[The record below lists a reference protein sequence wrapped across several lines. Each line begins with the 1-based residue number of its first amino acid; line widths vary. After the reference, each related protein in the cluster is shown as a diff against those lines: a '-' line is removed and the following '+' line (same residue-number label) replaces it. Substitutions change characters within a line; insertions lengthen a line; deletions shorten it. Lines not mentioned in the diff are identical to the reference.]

1 MPQDNVSKGK
11 AGFPGNT
18 QNAVLAK
25 NDKGKMKMDFEAVD
39 QILEKY
45 EYRHSNIIA
54 IMQDVQVLENYLP
67 EEVLRYISRKMEISL
82 TRIYDIATF
91 YKAFSLVPR
100 GRHIIKVC
108 CGTAC
113 HISGAVSNIDQIKR
127 VLNVEEGKTTED
139 RMFSLETVNCLGT
152 CALAP
157 VIAVGEEYHDAV
169 NPGKVEKILTKY
181 SDGDEE

>member
-1 MPQDNVSKGK
+1 
-11 AGFPGNT
+11 
-18 QNAVLAK
+18 
-25 NDKGKMKMDFEAVD
+25 MDFQAID
-39 QILEKY
+39 GILKKY
-45 EYRHSNIIA
+45 EFKHSHIIA
-54 IMQDVQVLENYLP
+54 IMQDVQAIENYLP

-127 VLNVEEGKTTED
+127 LLHVEEGKMTED
-139 RMFSLETVNCLGT
+139 RIFSLETVNCLGT

-157 VIAVGEEYHDAV
+157 VIAVGDEYHDEV
-169 NPGKVEKILTKY
+169 NPGKVEKILTQY
-181 SDGDEE
+181 RDGAVE

>member
-1 MPQDNVSKGK
+1 METEAIDR
-11 AGFPGNT
+11 
-18 QNAVLAK
+18 VL
-25 NDKGKMKMDFEAVD
+25 EHH
-39 QILEKY
+39 
-45 EYRHSNIIA
+45 EYRHENIIA
-54 IMQDVQVLENYLP
+54 VMQDVQVIENYLP
-67 EEVLRYISRKMEISL
+67 EDVLRYIARKMEISL

-113 HISGAVSNIDQIKR
+113 HISGAESNIDQIKR

-169 NPGKVEKILTKY
+169 NPGKVEKILSQY
-181 SDGDEE
+181 HEGGEE

>member
-1 MPQDNVSKGK
+1 
-11 AGFPGNT
+11 
-18 QNAVLAK
+18 VLAK
-25 NDKGKMKMDFEAVD
+25 NDKGKMKMDLEAIG

-45 EYRHSNIIA
+45 GYRHSNIIA
-54 IMQDVQVLENYLP
+54 IMQDVQVLEKYLP

-82 TRIYDIATF
+82 TRIYDIDMATF

-108 CGTAC
+108 SGTAC

-127 VLNVEEGKTTED
+127 VLKVEEGKTTED

-169 NPGKVEKILTKY
+169 NPGKVEKILMKY
-181 SDGDEE
+181 SDSDEE

>member
-1 MPQDNVSKGK
+1 
-11 AGFPGNT
+11 
-18 QNAVLAK
+18 
-25 NDKGKMKMDFEAVD
+25 MDFEAID
-39 QILEKY
+39 QILGKY
-45 EYRHSNIIA
+45 GYRHSNIIA
-54 IMQDVQVLENYLP
+54 ILQDVQVLENYLP
-67 EEVLRYISRKMEISL
+67 EEVLRYISGKMEISL

-127 VLNVEEGKTTED
+127 VLNVEEGQTTED

-157 VIAVGEEYHDAV
+157 VIAVGAEYHDAV
-169 NPGKVEKILTKY
+169 NPGKVKKILTKY
-181 SDGDEE
+181 RDGDEE